1 MNQIRSAFSFS
12 HWVGSFFVVFLMFS
26 ATHALAGKKIKLK
39 VCTVAPPGTPWEQQT
54 KGIKKHIRKDSGGE
68 IKMKVYWGGAK
79 GGEQVCLKKVIAS
92 ELHMYGGTL
101 SAMNFHIPEF
111 EVFDLPFL
119 WDSTEQVDF
128 VLDNYATNLVRQI
141 MGKKDLVFYQW
152 AENGWQSVGSSGKF
166 MKTPADFN
174 GVPIRVQPSVIHPLT
189 WKTIGATPVPLDIPD
204 VVDALS
210 SKKVTAFGQT
220 PLYTFAANWQPHITH
235 FTLTKHVYQPAT
247 IIYSKKFFDTLRP
260 DLQKACLNHAQKDAE
275 EGRAGVRQL
284 EGQLIENFKSYG
296 IKVYELSPAE
306 KKAFQAKGKEVR
318 KAFEKLA
325 TPSAKQ
331 LLGVIDKGQAAF
343 KK

>member
-1 MNQIRSAFSFS
+1 MIRTTPSYSAGLLAML
-12 HWVGSFFVVFLMFS
+12 VATLAMFLGTE
-26 ATHALAGKKIKLK
+26 AKAKKIRVT

-54 KGIKKHIRKDSGGE
+54 KGIKKHIRKDSGGV
-68 IKMKVYWGGAK
+68 IKLKVYWGGAK
-79 GGEQVCLKKVIAS
+79 GGEQECLKKVIAS
-92 ELHMYGGTL
+92 DIHMYGGTL

-128 VLDNYATNLVRQI
+128 VLDNHATPLVRKI
-141 MGKKDLVFYQW
+141 MAKGGLTFYQW
-152 AENGWQSVGSSGKF
+152 AENGWQSVGNNGKF
-166 MKTPADFN
+166 TKSPADFA

-235 FTLTKHVYQPAT
+235 YTLTRHVYQPAT
-247 IIYSKKFFDTLRP
+247 IVYSKKFFDTLEP
-260 DLQKACLNHAQKDAE
+260 ELQKACLARAQADAE
-275 EGRAGVRQL
+275 AGRAGVRQL

-296 IKVYELSPAE
+296 IKVYELSDAE
-306 KKAFQAKGKEVR
+306 KKVFRKKGKEVR
-318 KAFEKLA
+318 KAFESQA
-325 TPSAKQ
+325 SASAKQ
-331 LLGVIDKGQAAF
+331 LLQVIDQGQAAF

>member
-1 MNQIRSAFSFS
+1 MSRTQRSFSLGLWGCVFVLVSAFI
-12 HWVGSFFVVFLMFS
+12 G
-26 ATHALAGKKIKLK
+26 THANAKKIKLK

-54 KGIKKHIRKDSGGE
+54 KGIKKHIRKDSGGV

-79 GGEQVCLKKVIAS
+79 GGEQECLKKVIAS
-92 ELHMYGGTL
+92 DLHMYGGTL

-119 WDSTEQVDF
+119 WDSEQQVDY
-128 VLDNYATNLVRQI
+128 VLDNHATPLVRKI
-141 MGKKDLVFYQW
+141 MAKGDLTFYQW
-152 AENGWQSVGSSGKF
+152 AENGWQSVGNNGKF
-166 MKTPADFN
+166 TKSPEDFA

-247 IIYSKKFFDTLRP
+247 IIYSKKFFDTLSP
-260 DLQKACLNHAQKDAE
+260 ELQKACLAHAQEDAE

-296 IKVYELSPAE
+296 IKVYELTPAE
-306 KKAFQAKGKEVR
+306 KKVFQQKGKEVR
-318 KAFEKLA
+318 KAFEAQA
-325 TPSAKQ
+325 TASAKQ
-331 LLGVIDKGQAAF
+331 LLKVIDKGQAAF
-343 KK
+343 KKK